1 MKKQTKIN
9 RTKLI
14 QFLLNPLSYPHKTR
28 NVKHIQTHISDVF
41 IAPPFVY
48 KVKKPVDFGF
58 LDFTTLKKR
67 KLYCEKEVALNRR
80 LCDIYIGVEEISVS
94 DGDYRFG
101 KGDTTIEYA
110 VKMKRLPEKYFL
122 KNLIRT
128 GNVSLDDLRRI
139 IERLIEFYESQN
151 YNVNVDDF
159 GKPANIKSFIYG
171 NISLVKNFI
180 GNTISSATHE
190 AVKFYND
197 MFFERRSSLF
207 RERVEKGFIRDCHG
221 DLHLNNINITPDYV
235 CIHDCIE
242 FNDRFRFIDIAS
254 DIAFLAMDL
263 DFNGRRDFADFVVSE
278 ISKKMSDDTIF
289 GVIDFYKCY
298 RAFVRGKVE
307 SLKSEEAS
315 VPKREARS
323 SHKRATD
330 YFRLSLR
337 YALFGSRP
345 ALIVIFGM
353 IGTGKSTL
361 AALISKELGCDAISS
376 DKIRKEMLGI
386 APTERRYEPFDKG
399 IYSEETTDRVYD
411 EIIKM
416 GLHAA
421 ESGDTVIVDASFSKR
436 KYRRLVTKAAKSLGI
451 PLFFVQTKASDRTV
465 RKRLLRREIIG
476 ESISDAR
483 LGIFE
488 NFKQGFE
495 EPDELPKDRHLVVST
510 DKKPELVLRE
520 TLMGLIRKRL
530 NDEDTSGRSGPPGA
544 SWLREC

>member
-1 MKKQTKIN
+1 MERPKEFY

-80 LCDIYIGVEEISVS
+80 LCDIYIGVEEISMS

-110 VKMKRLPEKYFL
+110 VKMKRLPDKYFL
-122 KNLIRT
+122 KNLIHT
-128 GNVSLDDLRRI
+128 GNVDLADLRRI
-139 IERLIEFYESQN
+139 IEKLVGFYESQN
-151 YNVNVDDF
+151 YNIRINDF

-171 NISLVKNFI
+171 NVSLVKKFV
-180 GNTISSATHE
+180 GNTISAATHE

-197 MFFERRSSLF
+197 MFFERNSSVF
-207 RERVEKGFIRDCHG
+207 QERINKGFIKDCHG
-221 DLHLNNINITPDYV
+221 DLHLNNINVTHDNV

-278 ISKKMSDDTIF
+278 ISRRMSDDTIF
-289 GVIDFYKCY
+289 KVIDFYKCY

-307 SLKSEEAS
+307 SLKSEDANI
-315 VPKREARS
+315 PKREARS

-337 YALFGSRP
+337 YAVFGSRP
-345 ALIVIFGM
+345 TLVVVFGM

-361 AALISKELGCDAISS
+361 AELISKELGCDVISS

-386 APTERRYEPFDKG
+386 APTERRYESFDKG
-399 IYSEETTDRVYD
+399 IYSAATTDTVYN

-416 GLHAA
+416 GKHAA
-421 ESGDTVIVDASFSKR
+421 ESGDIVVLDASFSKR
-436 KYRRLVTKAAKSLGI
+436 KYRELVTNAAKSFGI
-451 PLFFVQTKASDRTV
+451 SLFFVQTKASDKTV
-465 RKRLLRREIIG
+465 RERLLRREIVG

-488 NFKQGFE
+488 NFKRGFE
-495 EPDELPKDRHLVVST
+495 DLDELPKDRHLVVST

-520 TLMGLIRKRL
+520 TLMGLIELGLR
-530 NDEDTSGRSGPPGA
+530 NDM
-544 SWLREC
+544 